1 MTDLEFSELTAN
13 ELAILKVL
21 WQNGALS
28 AREVHDRLAGQRDWS
43 YSTTR
48 TFLERMVKKSL
59 LTKKSYHGMN
69 LYQPG
74 ISKAQGLAPSVKHF
88 AEQVLEL
95 DLGKVVNLFTGSQ
108 ALSKGEIEELQKIL
122 ELDEEDDPA

>member
-1 MTDLEFSELTAN
+1 MTELEISELTAN

-28 AREVHDRLAGQRDWS
+28 AREVHDHLAALRDWS

-59 LTKKSYHGMN
+59 LVKKSSHGMN
-69 LYQPG
+69 LYKPG

-108 ALSKGEIEELQKIL
+108 ALSSGEIEELQKIL
-122 ELDEEDDPA
+122 ALDEEDGPA